1 MTMSARRTVDDLFRD
16 ACSRVDC
23 LSPEEA
29 HAETEVGAV
38 IVDIRTPDNR
48 RRDGIVPGSV
58 HIERTV
64 LEWRVDPDC
73 TWHNPY
79 LGGVEQRLIVM
90 CDHGYSSA
98 LAAAS
103 LGDLGLVRPA
113 HLVGGFEAWREAGLP
128 VRSCPAGPTPGLPG
142 SGPPD

>member
-1 MTMSARRTVDDLFRD
+1 MDDLFRD
-16 ACSRVDC
+16 ACSRIDC
-23 LSPEEA
+23 LSPQES
-29 HAETEVGAV
+29 HTEVEAGGLIIDV
-38 IVDIRTPDNR
+38 RTPDNR

-73 TWHNPY
+73 PWHNPN
-79 LGGVEQRLIVM
+79 LDGTEQRLIVM

-103 LGDLGLVRPA
+103 LVELGFVRPA

-128 VRSCPAGPTPGLPG
+128 VRDCPSEPPPGLPG
-142 SGPPD
+142 SGPSE

>member
-1 MTMSARRTVDDLFRD
+1 MDDLFRD
-16 ACSRVDC
+16 ACSRIDC
-23 LSPEEA
+23 LSPHEA
-29 HAETEVGAV
+29 RAEVAAGAV
-38 IVDIRTPDNR
+38 IVDTRTPDNR
-48 RRDGIVPGSV
+48 RRDGVVPGSV

-73 TWHNPY
+73 PWHNPH
-79 LGGVEQRLIVM
+79 LGGLEQRLIVM

-103 LGDLGLVRPA
+103 LGELGLERPA

-128 VRSCPAGPTPGLPG
+128 VGSCGPERPPGLPG
-142 SGPPD
+142 SGPAD